1 MTITDLPAASRLP
14 DLQAL
19 QIPDAAQTAAP
30 GNDSS
35 SLGFGSVLDAMN
47 SGGAALEGAAKAEN
61 AFIDGSGGLA
71 EMVFERAKADA
82 LVSVAAA
89 ATSRVAQSLNT
100 LSQMQL

>member
-1 MTITDLPAASRLP
+1 VTITDIPLALQPP
-14 DLQAL
+14 DLPAL
-19 QIPDAAQTAAP
+19 QIPGGARVDA
-30 GNDSS
+30 GSDSS
-35 SLGFGSVLDAMN
+35 SLGFGSVLSAMN
-47 SGGAALEGAAKAEN
+47 SGSAALEGAEKAEN
-61 AFIDGSGGLA
+61 AFVDGSGGLA